1 MINSHVGIMEW
12 KIVEKEGLP
21 KKQKYYLV
29 QFNKDEEWFEM
40 LEYYPSEKYFI
51 SDRTDAL
58 KPFTKVYAWCEVNCA

>member
-1 MINSHVGIMEW
+1 MEW

-21 KKQKYYLV
+21 KKRKYYLV